1 MALAWAL
8 LPNKTRTTYVEMFTA
23 LRDAFVTD
31 FGDVGPVRTFLVDFE
46 MAAIQ
51 AINLVFPNCRVK
63 GCSFHFRQAI
73 YRRVQQEGLTGHYEN
88 ETSPIRHWLRQILSL
103 TALPEFAVPLVW
115 SWLQVPPS
123 VDPVT
128 TVKAMALAKYFQ
140 ATWLQGD
147 FPVSLWSH
155 YDNVGPRTTNV
166 AEGFHNGLNSR
177 FGMSHPSLRLFLDW
191 LQKYQFE
198 VQCRGL
204 QLVSGR
210 PPKQRPSAYVKLD
223 ENLWAAKLSYSIDYG
238 RIFRDFA
245 FNVPAGLP
253 YFRMV
258 TEQYLSRVSYLL
270 GCH

>member
-31 FGDVGPVRTFLVDFE
+31 FGDVGPVRT
-46 MAAIQ
+46 
-51 AINLVFPNCRVK
+51 
-63 GCSFHFRQAI
+63 
-73 YRRVQQEGLTGHYEN
+73 
-88 ETSPIRHWLRQILSL
+88 
-103 TALPEFAVPLVW
+103 
-115 SWLQVPPS
+115 
-123 VDPVT
+123 
-128 TVKAMALAKYFQ
+128 
-140 ATWLQGD
+140 
-147 FPVSLWSH
+147 WSH

-204 QLVSGR
+204 QLASGR

-223 ENLWAAKLSYSIDYG
+223 ENLLWAAKLSYSIDYG
-238 RIFRDFA
+238 RINCDFA

-253 YFRMV
+253 YFRTV